1 VIAALGCRWAALA
14 PAKKRFV
21 RFPQGGHDDLDA
33 DGAVTTARRFFYDAD
48 A

>member
-1 VIAALGCRWAALA
+1 VIGASGRRWAALA

-21 RFPQGGHDDLDA
+21 RFPQGGHDDLDRH
-33 DGAVTTARRFFYDAD
+33 GAVTTVRQFIYDAD